1 MASEDPEIKQDHVD
15 IKLNIEHDRVPTSH
29 PYLND
34 RLARLSFPV
43 MIHHASMIHH
53 TCSKVAEKF
62 SNLPKFV
69 RR

>member
-15 IKLNIEHDRVPTSH
+15 IKLDIEHDCVPTSH
-29 PYLND
+29 PYLNE

-43 MIHHASMIHH
+43 MIHHA
-53 TCSKVAEKF
+53 CSKVAEKF